1 LIAFGPA
8 TESNPLADDADFF
21 RRIDWDPAAPKA
33 LRQSAQTGDWQRA
46 TRLLLAQFSGA
57 KSTATSDADAGRLSL
72 WSLHN
77 LECPPRTAGLV
88 AAWKAFRAHSATSAA
103 GRSKRKNGR
112 RVRTALAAKTNAAP
126 TASLSAAIDE
136 RLATRDET
144 APVQPLEL
152 LMLLEILRDAAQ
164 ELSLEQAARLWRA
177 ILEICLARFSK
188 AAPSVGDEP
197 PTARTHLAAIAREAE
212 LSWQAGLLFAPV
224 AGSSALRDAARTAFG
239 QLITDVSDA
248 AGVPVARALADL
260 PSWMTS
266 LVRAREWGRH
276 FGRPL
281 FGASQEKRLRGV
293 VTAVAKLCR
302 DDGRPAL
309 VGGEVNG
316 VAQVWAAAAGAL
328 PSRGQQVSPAASY
341 LRSLAEGVNGSANRG
356 GTTRRASRRNGA
368 ARNGRRR
375 NGRESNGH
383 LPKGAPWP
391 VFQSDESRLACLRD
405 GWSRSA
411 SSVVVAHHGR
421 YPTLEMA
428 VGGTTLFAGDWEI
441 EVRLDGRTVE
451 PADWSCVCWQTDDDG
466 DYFELQSRPDGLRI
480 ERQIFLSRTDDFS
493 LLADVVVAD
502 PEPVGRTNKLESTT
516 RWTLAPDAALIAQTR
531 TRESRLVFDGR
542 TARAFPLGLNCSR
555 VEGVSGHLI
564 GVDGRMELS
573 QTGIGGLYAPLV
585 IDWNP
590 RRRRSPAAW
599 RRLTVAYAGA
609 PVPSGEAAG
618 YLLEV
623 GPLKWMYYR
632 SLLPALEPRSVLGQH
647 TMYESLMGRFVRG
660 DVEPLVQVEQ
670 STDQAT
676 ESGEASGGE

>member
-8 TESNPLADDADFF
+8 TETNPLADDTDFF

-33 LRQSAQTGDWQRA
+33 LRRSAQTGDWQRA
-46 TRLLLAQFSGA
+46 VRLLLAPFGGA
-57 KSTATSDADAGRLSL
+57 KSTATSAAAAGKLAL
-72 WSLHN
+72 WSLHD
-77 LECPPRTAGLV
+77 LECSPRAARLV
-88 AAWKAFRAHSATSAA
+88 AAWKAFRAYPATSSAA
-103 GRSKRKNGR
+103 RSKRKNAR
-112 RVRTALAAKTNAAP
+112 RVRTAAAARKNATP
-126 TASLSAAIDE
+126 TAQLSAALDE
-136 RLATRDET
+136 WLVARDVT

-152 LMLLEILRDAAQ
+152 LVLLEALRDAAQ
-164 ELSLEQAARLWRA
+164 DLSLEQAARLWRA
-177 ILEICLARFSK
+177 VLESCLARFSK

-197 PTARTHLAAIAREAE
+197 ATARTHLAAIAREAE

-224 AGSSALRDAARTAFG
+224 AGSSALRDAGRAAFG
-239 QLITDVSDA
+239 QLIADATDA
-248 AGVPVARALADL
+248 AGVPVAGALADL

-281 FGASQEKRLRGV
+281 FSPSQEKRLRGV
-293 VTAVAKLCR
+293 VTAVAKVCR

-309 VGGEVNG
+309 VNGEVNG
-316 VAQVWAAAAGAL
+316 LVQVWSTAASAL
-328 PSRGQQVSPAASY
+328 PPRGQQVSPAASY
-341 LRSLAEGVNGSANRG
+341 LRSLADGVNGSA
-356 GTTRRASRRNGA
+356 TRRGTSRNGSQRSGR
-368 ARNGRRR
+368 ARNGRA
-375 NGRESNGH
+375 SNGH
-383 LPKGAPWP
+383 LPKGAAWP

-405 GWSRSA
+405 GWSPSA
-411 SSVVVAHHGR
+411 SSIVVAHDRHF
-421 YPTLEMA
+421 PTLEMA

-451 PADWSCVCWQTDDDG
+451 PADWSCVCWQSDDDG

-480 ERQIFLSRTDDFS
+480 ERQIFLSRTDDFA

-502 PEPVGRTNKLESTT
+502 PETVGRAAKLESTS
-516 RWTLAPDAALIAQTR
+516 RWTLVPDAALIAQTR
-531 TRESRLVFDGR
+531 TRESRLLFGGP

-564 GVDGRMELS
+564 GVDGRAELS

-609 PVPSGEAAG
+609 AVPSGEAAG

-647 TMYESLMGRFVRG
+647 TMYESLVGRFVRG
-660 DVEPLVQVEQ
+660 DLEPLVQVEH
-670 STDQAT
+670 STGQAA
-676 ESGEASGGE
+676 ESGE